1 VLPIGGLK
9 EKIMAAHRG
18 EMKTII
24 IPKENEKD
32 LKDIPERILK
42 ALEIVP
48 VSHVDE
54 VLPVALVLEPGET
67 LFKEKPAEETAVTA
81 PPPAAPEEPLA
92 AH

>member
-18 EMKTII
+18 EIKTII

-32 LKDIPERILK
+32 LKDIPDRILRN
-42 ALEIVP
+42 LRIVT
-48 VSHVDE
+48 VNHVEE
-54 VLPVALVLEPGET
+54 VLPVALVIPEGET
-67 LFKEKPAEETAVTA
+67 LFKPCEESEPVVA
-81 PPPAAPEEPLA
+81 PPATPPEPLA